1 LKVEKGIRV
10 KRYEGLFILN
20 PPAKEDGLKEVM
32 DKLQREIE
40 SVGGRVENTQKM
52 DKRPFARVTDKRHP
66 SGYYVNYLFEA
77 PEDAPAAI
85 RARLR
90 RDESVLRMM
99 FTVAPPPKAPAPAPV
114 A

>member
-1 LKVEKGIRV
+1 MR
-10 KRYEGLFILN
+10 RYEGLFILN
-20 PPAKEDGLKEVM
+20 PPAKEDGLKEIM
-32 DKLQREIE
+32 DKLEKEIE

-52 DKRPFARVTDKRHP
+52 DKRPFARVTDKKHT

-85 RARLR
+85 RTRLR
-90 RDESVLRMM
+90 RDETVLRMM
-99 FTVAPPPKAPAPAPV
+99 FTIAPPPKAATSVPV